1 MTTEVTEILFIF
13 GFKDVFTLFRFVT
26 MISDNR
32 KLKINLSNYCK
43 KRLYNIV
50 ILL

>member
-1 MTTEVTEILFIF
+1 MTTEVTEILYFLAL
-13 GFKDVFTLFRFVT
+13 KLYLLFLEIVT
-26 MISDNR
+26 TISDNR

-43 KRLYNIV
+43 KILYSMV